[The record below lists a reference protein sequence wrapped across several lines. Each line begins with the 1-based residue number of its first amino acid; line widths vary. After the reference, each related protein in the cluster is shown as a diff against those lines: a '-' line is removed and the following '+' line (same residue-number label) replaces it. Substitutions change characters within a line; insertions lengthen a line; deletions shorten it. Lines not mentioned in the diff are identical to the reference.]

1 VRDALVFVVAV
12 VWLLVAGVADAQV
25 TVIDQIPMDAEFGF
39 SGLSDSDC
47 TFGDP
52 NRSAARA
59 EDFIVTDAVDID
71 TIVFWGVYV
80 DEEAPSDPETFRILI
95 HANAAGLPGAVIT
108 EPTPT
113 IAQSLLLQSN
123 ISMYEF
129 VATFAP
135 IHLEPGTYWAEIFET
150 DTSTTLCFNWQAGF
164 LDADS
169 GSDGNAVDLD
179 SAPGTSW
186 VLQSGLGDQS
196 QLTIRI
202 TGELSTETVTPSP
215 SPTASPT
222 ASATP
227 TTSMIASATPTGSPT
242 ASATATISLTASATA
257 TTSPT
262 ASPSPTTSPTGS
274 PSPTPLLTPTASSIV
289 GGAAPAIP
297 TLSGTGGALLGL
309 MLAAL
314 ALALLARL
322 RAR

>member
-71 TIVFWGVYV
+71 TIVFWGVYQ

-95 HANAAGLPGAVIT
+95 HANGAGLPGAVIT

-113 IAQSLLLQSN
+113 IAQSLLLQTN

-186 VLQSGLGDQS
+186 TLQSGLGDQN

-202 TGELSTETVTPSP
+202 TGELSSETATPSP
-215 SPTASPT
+215 SPTTSPTASASPTASPT
-222 ASATP
+222 ASP
-227 TTSMIASATPTGSPT
+227 STTASPT
-242 ASATATISLTASATA
+242 ASASP

-262 ASPSPTTSPTGS
+262 AST
-274 PSPTPLLTPTASSIV
+274 SPTPLLTPTASSIV

-297 TLSGTGGALLGL
+297 TLSGAGGALLGL

>member
-1 VRDALVFVVAV
+1 VVAAV
-12 VWLLVAGVADAQV
+12 SLLVSGVADAQV
-25 TVIDQIPMDAEFGF
+25 TLIDQIPMTAAFGF

-52 NRSAARA
+52 NRAAARA
-59 EDFIVTDAVDID
+59 EDFVVAAAVDID
-71 TIVFWGVYV
+71 TIVFWGVYQ
-80 DEEAPSDPETFRILI
+80 DTEAPSDPETFRILI
-95 HANAAGLPGAVIT
+95 HANGAGLPGAVIT

-113 IAQSLLLQSN
+113 IAQSLLLQTN

-186 VLQSGLGDQS
+186 TLQSGLGDQN

-202 TGELSTETVTPSP
+202 TGELSSETATPSP
-215 SPTASPT
+215 SPTTSPTASASPTASPT
-222 ASATP
+222 ASPSTTASP
-227 TTSMIASATPTGSPT
+227 TASPSTTASPT
-242 ASATATISLTASATA
+242 ASASP

-262 ASPSPTTSPTGS
+262 AST
-274 PSPTPLLTPTASSIV
+274 SPTPLLTPTASATG
-289 GGAAPAIP
+289 GGAPPAIP
-297 TLSGTGGALLGL
+297 TLSRAGGALLGL
-309 MLAAL
+309 MLATL